1 MNKFIEV
8 YGESQYQEYPV
19 KVVMD
24 IDISVRAT
32 TEEKATE
39 DIREVVNKTLDS
51 LFQSGIERDEVSY
64 GGREVFTPWWK
75 RNKAGLLTRNKISI
89 VSGNRMTVYKALEE
103 IDQFKNDKRIMVEIS
118 ERQPIF
124 EPLPEDVDSAISE
137 ACQDA
142 KAKAEKLAKAT
153 GVSVGNP
160 LEIEEF
166 KRGTR
171 GSGSYGDYDYGDY
184 QGITIASAAAVGA
197 GDISKGGDNSEVPP
211 ARIEGNRRTIFV
223 KYRIKYEIE

>member
-8 YGESQYQEYPV
+8 YGESQYQEHPV

-32 TEEKATE
+32 TEERASE
-39 DIREVVNKTLDS
+39 DIRVVVNKTLDS
-51 LFQSGIERDEVSY
+51 LFQSGIKRDEVSY

-89 VSGNRMTVYKALEE
+89 ISRNRITVYKALEE

-142 KAKAEKLAKAT
+142 KAKADKLAKAT
-153 GVSVGNP
+153 GVSVGSP

-171 GSGSYGDYDYGDY
+171 GSGTYGDYDYGDY

-197 GDISKGGDNSEVPP
+197 GDISEGSDDSEVPT

-223 KYRIKYEIE
+223 KYRIKYKIE